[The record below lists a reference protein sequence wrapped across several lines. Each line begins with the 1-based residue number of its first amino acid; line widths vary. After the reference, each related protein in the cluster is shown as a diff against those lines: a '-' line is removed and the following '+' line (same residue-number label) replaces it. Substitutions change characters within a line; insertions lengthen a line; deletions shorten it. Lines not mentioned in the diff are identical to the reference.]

1 MTKLTK
7 REQKLFDRLPASL
20 TRKEKLEYMQKWT
33 VKFGLLPPATQEKFI
48 RQAYRDRSSQFIVR
62 HKGKLVS
69 IPQANVLV
77 ALERLGI
84 EVEAECILLG

>member
-1 MTKLTK
+1 MNK
-7 REQKLFDRLPASL
+7 REKAIYDRLPASL
-20 TRKEKLEYMQKWT
+20 TRKEKLAFMAKWG
-33 VKFGLLPPATQEKFI
+33 VRFELLPTPLRTKFLK
-48 RQAYRDRSSQFIVR
+48 QAYRDRSSQFIVR

-84 EVEAECILLG
+84 EIEAECILL